1 MAHAIKR
8 DDLTTDTPWG
18 RESTGS
24 HRRLPPCAR
33 VPPSVHPHK
42 HTHSQM
48 TQMNKYNR
56 IQLLK
61 HSSRLIANW
70 RHEKVSA
77 WLERKASVDLEGL
90 RLVIFHNK
98 YLFKTNSLVRRGP
111 FIKII
116 DLAWIKK
123 ICYPFN
129 KYNLLKI
136 YFSHT
141 KKDPSFY
148 KCFCISSSV
157 KTWCQK
163 FSSI

>member
-1 MAHAIKR
+1 
-8 DDLTTDTPWG
+8 
-18 RESTGS
+18 
-24 HRRLPPCAR
+24 
-33 VPPSVHPHK
+33 
-42 HTHSQM
+42 
-48 TQMNKYNR
+48 MNKYNR

-129 KYNLLKI
+129 KYNLLKV
-136 YFSHT
+136 YFPHT
-141 KKDPSFY
+141 KKKTLHSINASAFPPQS
-148 KCFCISSSV
+148 KLGV
-157 KTWCQK
+157 KNFHLSRVLAGKKNQWFLITNVHSGNFMIFRFTPAVCTIRIINK
-163 FSSI
+163 TRHKLI